1 MSHRWQ
7 YQVVEVKL
15 GMMGG
20 LKQDALQEILTRQG
34 QLGWELVQVVSPG
47 PMQPMMAVFKRPA

>member
-1 MSHRWQ
+1 MSNRWQ
-7 YQVVEVKL
+7 YQVVEVKI

-20 LKQDALQEILTRQG
+20 LKQDALQEILARQG

-47 PMQPMMAVFKRPA
+47 PMQHMMAVFKRPA